1 MADKRSGGYS
11 TRLAVEGP
19 RKILDK
25 EMENI
30 ERERK
35 VSRKEFEKEK
45 TYLTGVV
52 DARQNPRRPSSQSI
66 TGSSAESQ
74 LTYRPDNAEFRMD
87 PFMAKDKAATEA
99 CDQLKLQFEMTLAAL
114 LDIEHPINTDRRA
127 RPGPSKGGSV
137 SEDPGS
143 AITVKTTEGSST
155 PPSSLKKPLTIGQLP
170 TSHSLVTIYQ
180 ATPSTDGTTFVVDP
194 EVLQKNPFAAR
205 LMSVVN
211 AIAYPSGQATIVKNQ
226 KVLRNL
232 LEECR
237 LTVRSIKAGTDP
249 NGRLQARTVKKL
261 GDILTTIRPANRANG
276 LLSAEDALSCGY
288 LRISKDQVGRLEDQ
302 LKQRGIDPGIHRHTD
317 VTNINLFDDSPSTKL
332 KAMPF
337 HLPSTTLQV
346 AGTAYKKAPEKK
358 NP

>member
-127 RPGPSKGGSV
+127 SWSSSDGRPGPSKGGSV

-155 PPSSLKKPLTIGQLP
+155 PPSSLKKPLTIEERFLAIIGQPNEIASSSGL
-170 TSHSLVTIYQ
+170 
-180 ATPSTDGTTFVVDP
+180 
-194 EVLQKNPFAAR
+194 AASAQDQICR
-205 LMSVVN
+205 FNV
-211 AIAYPSGQATIVKNQ
+211 PR
-226 KVLRNL
+226 KV
-232 LEECR
+232 
-237 LTVRSIKAGTDP
+237 
-249 NGRLQARTVKKL
+249 
-261 GDILTTIRPANRANG
+261 
-276 LLSAEDALSCGY
+276 
-288 LRISKDQVGRLEDQ
+288 
-302 LKQRGIDPGIHRHTD
+302 
-317 VTNINLFDDSPSTKL
+317 SPSIRLHHQQMALRLLWIQRFCKRI
-332 KAMPF
+332 P
-337 HLPSTTLQV
+337 LQP
-346 AGTAYKKAPEKK
+346 GL
-358 NP
+358 

>member
-155 PPSSLKKPLTIGQLP
+155 PPSSLKKPLTIEERFLAIIGQPNEIASSSGL
-170 TSHSLVTIYQ
+170 
-180 ATPSTDGTTFVVDP
+180 
-194 EVLQKNPFAAR
+194 AASAQDQICR
-205 LMSVVN
+205 FNV
-211 AIAYPSGQATIVKNQ
+211 PR
-226 KVLRNL
+226 KV
-232 LEECR
+232 
-237 LTVRSIKAGTDP
+237 
-249 NGRLQARTVKKL
+249 
-261 GDILTTIRPANRANG
+261 
-276 LLSAEDALSCGY
+276 
-288 LRISKDQVGRLEDQ
+288 
-302 LKQRGIDPGIHRHTD
+302 
-317 VTNINLFDDSPSTKL
+317 SPSIRLHHQQMALRLLWIQRFCKRI
-332 KAMPF
+332 P
-337 HLPSTTLQV
+337 LQP
-346 AGTAYKKAPEKK
+346 GL
-358 NP
+358 